1 MNKELFYIPNILSL
15 ARMVLIIPLAYLL
28 LFQFTEQK
36 TLIIIIMIAMYVT
49 DLLDGYLARKLNQ
62 VSELGKIIDPL
73 ADKAAVIV
81 ITVIL
86 FVNGLIPVWFFTVI
100 VLRDILI
107 LAFGLYLEKTR
118 NITLMSNFWGKAAV
132 FCIGIILL
140 LTVINF
146 EYFDVFL
153 NIFYYIVLVLITLS
167 LIFYYIRFKKTIGEK
182 IYGC

>member
-1 MNKELFYIPNILSL
+1 
-15 ARMVLIIPLAYLL
+15 MVLIIPLAYLL
-28 LFQFTEQK
+28 LFQFTEQR

-86 FVNGLIPVWFFTVI
+86 FINGLIPVWFFTVI

-107 LAFGLYLEKTR
+107 L
-118 NITLMSNFWGKAAV
+118 TLFPY
-132 FCIGIILL
+132 
-140 LTVINF
+140 T
-146 EYFDVFL
+146 
-153 NIFYYIVLVLITLS
+153 TLFRS
-167 LIFYYIRFKKTIGEK
+167 RKSVV
-182 IYGC
+182 

>member
-15 ARMVLIIPLAYLL
+15 ARMVLLIPLAYLL

-118 NITLMSNFWGKAAV
+118 NITKIKLGLTFFDNDFYR
-132 FCIGIILL
+132 ILL
-140 LTVINF
+140 NP
-146 EYFDVFL
+146 EKNNEL
-153 NIFYYIVLVLITLS
+153 NSQYYQ
-167 LIFYYIRFKKTIGEK
+167 
-182 IYGC
+182 